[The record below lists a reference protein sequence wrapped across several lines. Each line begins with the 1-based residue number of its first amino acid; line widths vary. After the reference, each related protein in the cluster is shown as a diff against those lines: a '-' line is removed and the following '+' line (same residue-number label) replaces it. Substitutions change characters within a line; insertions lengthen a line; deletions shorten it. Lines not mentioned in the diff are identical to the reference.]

1 MQTQPHRPIP
11 VPEGHPLRR
20 LFHAMT
26 ETSFEE
32 VGMSDMEV
40 MRYVTGVLIDFVHVD
55 NLYRMRDA
63 QGRRLEYLFE
73 LQQESEQGDAAHAR
87 ETQKHLGDYAL
98 FMVRMFP
105 EQLQRRRRAVS
116 PVYYVAQGKNAYAT
130 VFAMDGLRPSA
141 ALFRKLAE
149 HFETCVQALNIGKRY
164 FQDSFYQYLMRQM
177 A

>member
-1 MQTQPHRPIP
+1 MQTQPQRPVP

-26 ETSFEE
+26 ETSFAE
-32 VGMSDMEV
+32 VGMSDIEV

-73 LQQESEQGDAAHAR
+73 LQQESGQGDAAHAR

-98 FMVRMFP
+98 FMVGMFP
-105 EQLQRRRRAVS
+105 EQLQRRRAVS
-116 PVYYVAQGKNAYAT
+116 PAYYVAQGKNAYAT
-130 VFAMDGLRPSA
+130 VSAMDGLRLSA

-149 HFETCVQALNIGKRY
+149 HFETCVQALNIGKTY

>member
-1 MQTQPHRPIP
+1 MQTQPRRPIP

-32 VGMSDMEV
+32 VGMLDMEV
-40 MRYVTGVLIDFVHVD
+40 MRYVTGVLVDFVHVD

-98 FMVRMFP
+98 FMVGMFP

-116 PVYYVAQGKNAYAT
+116 PAYYVAQGKNAYAT
-130 VFAMDGLRPSA
+130 VSAMDGMRPSA

-149 HFETCVQALNIGKRY
+149 HFETCVQALNIGKTY
-164 FQDSFYQYLMRQM
+164 FQDTFHQYLMRQM